1 MVFIGLLSVII
12 LVICLTY
19 AQLKWG
25 PDYTKTFS
33 RLIAQK
39 QSSII
44 YYFIVFFVFLSVFSV
59 FMVTSFI
66 PRLALPDLF
75 TGVYF
80 LGVIAQLVC
89 ITVPETGGR
98 KTTIHLSA
106 AGVLSVSVFIQIALL
121 VFLIDLSL
129 LSLVVCALSLS
140 VMLLILLAVTFKH
153 RVTKYELGLQSLYF
167 ASYLGAIMFVS
178 YA

>member
-1 MVFIGLLSVII
+1 MTLTGLISV
-12 LVICLTY
+12 LVLATCLAY
-19 AQLKWG
+19 AQVKWG

-66 PRLALPDLF
+66 PRMALPDLF

-89 ITVPETGGR
+89 ITIPETGGH

-106 AGVLSVSVFIQIALL
+106 AGVLCVSVFVQIALL
-121 VFLIDLSL
+121 VFLTHLPL
-129 LSLVVCALSLS
+129 LSFVVCVLSLS
-140 VMLLILLAVTFKH
+140 LMLLILLAVTFKH
-153 RVTKYELGLQSLYF
+153 RLTKYELGLQSLYF
-167 ASYLGAIMFVS
+167 TSYLGVIMFVS
-178 YA
+178 YI